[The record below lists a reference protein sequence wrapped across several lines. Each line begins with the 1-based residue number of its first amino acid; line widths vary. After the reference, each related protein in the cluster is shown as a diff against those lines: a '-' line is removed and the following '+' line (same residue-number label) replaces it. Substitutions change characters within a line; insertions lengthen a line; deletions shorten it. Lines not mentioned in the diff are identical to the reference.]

1 MKKSLF
7 LEYSLKEVIME
18 KVSSYFGSL
27 TFNEERMKERLPEKT
42 FKALKKTI
50 KEGSELDP
58 SVADAVA
65 TSMKDWAIENGCTH
79 YTHWFQPLTGSTAE
93 KHEAFISQRGDG
105 AIEEFSGKCL
115 IKGEPD
121 ASSFPSGGLR
131 ATFEARGYT
140 TWDPTSYA
148 FIKDDTLCI
157 PTAFISYSGE
167 VLDKKTPLLR
177 SMEALNKSAVSFLHT
192 LGKSVKRVDAVVGA
206 EQEYFLID
214 EEDYKKR
221 RDIILTGHTLFGAR
235 SPKGQEMDD
244 HYFGPLRDRV
254 ASFMKDL
261 DEELWKLGIYAKTS
275 HNEVAPCQHELA
287 PIYEVC
293 NIAVDHNQLI
303 MEKMKKIAQKHGFAL
318 LLHEKPFEGLNG
330 SGKHINWSLRTDTG
344 ENLFERSD
352 EDSLQFLLFIVG
364 VVKAVDEYQEMLRA
378 TVSSAGN
385 DYRLG
390 GNEAPPAVVS
400 MFLGE
405 DLSSVFDSIE
415 KNSSFKNKGKE
426 KLSLRVQVLPS
437 INKDSSDRNRT
448 SPLAFTGNKF
458 EFRMPGSSFSCSGPV
473 VVLNTSLSSV
483 LDEFDCMLSKEGCSN
498 ENILKLIKKTW
509 KEHKRIVFNGN
520 AYSDEWKKEA
530 DERGLVNLVSSPDAF
545 DQYGKEKNIHLFE
558 NAGIY
563 TKEEMLS
570 REEICHEE
578 YSKTIH
584 YEALTMLDIV
594 KKDILPSCFSFIS
607 SLSDSIIKYEKV
619 VKESETT
626 ERNLLNR
633 VEYLVENLNGA
644 VNVLE
649 ENLKEAESLHSSL
662 KSHYYRE
669 EVLTRMKDVREFSD
683 ELELILP
690 RSLWPFPTYGDILF
704 YTK

>member
-1 MKKSLF
+1 
-7 LEYSLKEVIME
+7 ME

-330 SGKHINWSLRTDTG
+330 SGKHINWSLRTESG

-483 LDEFDCMLSKEGCSN
+483 LDEFDGMLSKEGCSN

-626 ERNLLNR
+626 ERNLLNK

>member
-1 MKKSLF
+1 
-7 LEYSLKEVIME
+7 ME

-27 TFNEERMKERLPEKT
+27 TFNEERMKEMLPEKT
-42 FKALKKTI
+42 YKALKKTI
-50 KEGSELDP
+50 KEGTELDP
-58 SVADAVA
+58 SVADVVA
-65 TSMKDWAIENGCTH
+65 SSMKDWALENGCTH
-79 YTHWFQPLTGSTAE
+79 YTHWFQPLTGATAE
-93 KHEAFISQRGDG
+93 KHEAFISKKDDG

-177 SMEALNKSAVSFLHT
+177 SMEVLNKSAVSFLKT
-192 LGKSVKRVDAVVGA
+192 LGKNVKRVDAVVGA

-214 EEDYKKR
+214 EDDYRKR

-352 EDSLQFLLFIVG
+352 EDSLQFLLFIVS

-405 DLSSVFDSIE
+405 DLSSIFDSIE

-426 KLSLRVQVLPS
+426 KLSLHVQVLPS

-473 VVLNTSLSSV
+473 VVLNTSISSV
-483 LDEFDCMLSKEGCSN
+483 LNEFASILLKDGCSN

-520 AYSDEWKKEA
+520 AYSKEWKVEA
-530 DERGLVNLVSSPDAF
+530 EERGLSNLVSSPDAF
-545 DQYGKEKNIHLFE
+545 DQYEKEKNIHLFE
-558 NAGIY
+558 EAGIY
-563 TKEEMLS
+563 SKEEMFS

-584 YEALTMLDIV
+584 YEALTMLDITRR
-594 KKDILPSCFSFIS
+594 DILPSCFSFMS
-607 SLSDSIIKYEKV
+607 SLSDSILKYKEIFKKEEKT
-619 VKESETT
+619 ESE
-626 ERNLLNR
+626 LLKK

-649 ENLKEAESLHSSL
+649 EKLKEAESLHSSL

-669 EVLTRMKDVREFSD
+669 EVLSCMKDVRAFSD
-683 ELELILP
+683 ELELVIP
-690 RSLWPFPTYGDILF
+690 RSLWPFPSYGDILF